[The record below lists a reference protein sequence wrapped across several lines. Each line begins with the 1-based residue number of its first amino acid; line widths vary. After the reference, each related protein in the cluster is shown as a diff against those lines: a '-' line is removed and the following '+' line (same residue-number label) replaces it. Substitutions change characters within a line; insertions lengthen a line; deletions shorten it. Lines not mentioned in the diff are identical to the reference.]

1 VKQIDIER
9 AQCGVTA
16 IDIEFFTG
24 KEAIEL
30 VQAKKPD
37 LV

>member
-1 VKQIDIER
+1 MKQIEIEK

-16 IDIEFFTG
+16 IDVEFITG

-30 VQAKKPD
+30 VTARKEK
-37 LV
+37 